1 MLSVESEYVLKTVTL
16 CTCTVGTEADFVVC
30 SQLQRYRWKM
40 NKMLE
45 YSYINSLKVHWCTS
59 GTSEWKSVM
68 EILLISDILWMVFHH
83 CSHLGLS

>member
-1 MLSVESEYVLKTVTL
+1 MDKIYRVNTIIDAFRKRDYYNAKLLMLSVESEYVLKTVTL

-45 YSYINSLKVHWCTS
+45 YSYINSLKVH
-59 GTSEWKSVM
+59 
-68 EILLISDILWMVFHH
+68 
-83 CSHLGLS
+83 